1 MANQHVEPDTHGGI
15 LPGGPGTGNRRSA
28 PRSHFIVTGQAR
40 RVGAHEQFDVG
51 VTALSRTGMQVECL
65 TQNGAEIVPGE
76 RLLVVLQQEDERE
89 PVALS
94 GMIVW
99 DGFVKGPRP
108 WLLSAAGEDEGH
120 WKFGVQFDAP
130 VPDIVRR
137 LSPRTASA

>member
-1 MANQHVEPDTHGGI
+1 MANQHGEPDTHGRMIAGD
-15 LPGGPGTGNRRSA
+15 LGAGNRRGA

-40 RVGAHEQFDVG
+40 RVGAHEQFEVG

-76 RLLVVLQQEDERE
+76 HLLVVLHQEGERE

-99 DGFVKGPRP
+99 DGFVKGARP
-108 WLLSAAGEDEGH
+108 WLLSAVGEDEGH
-120 WKFGVQFDAP
+120 WKFGVQFDEPA
-130 VPDIVRR
+130 PDIVRR
-137 LSPRTASA
+137 LSPRHAQA